1 MCVMKGMLVHC
12 YVVYFLLQ
20 MFVCVGRDVSSLF
33 CDVVLN
39 VIPIYV
45 CQINDLI
52 FRIIRLG

>member
-1 MCVMKGMLVHC
+1 MLVHC

>member
-1 MCVMKGMLVHC
+1 MCEEGDASS
-12 YVVYFLLQ
+12 LLCGVFFAPK
-20 MFVCVGRDVSSLF
+20 FVCGGRDVSSLF